1 MSYTSIIT
9 NTLGRGGTVGDEKR
23 RKALGDFLR
32 TRRAQVSPTSVG
44 LPKGTRRRTPG
55 LRREEVAQLAGVSVT
70 WYTWLEQ
77 GRDITVSEQVLQS
90 IAATLELSPSERKHL
105 FRLARKQVPV
115 GQLSAREKV
124 WPALQTVV
132 DHLRTSP
139 AWVIDYRW
147 NILVWNQATCEVFGD
162 FGAMPPEERNILRFV
177 FTNESLHQ
185 RLADPEAF
193 VRSMLATFR
202 ATCSRYIGE
211 PWFVQLVEDL
221 KVRSPEFQK
230 WWPRH
235 DVRETPLQH
244 IKLDHPKAGLLELD
258 NISFEVMNNP
268 EVRMCVYAATL
279 GSETAD
285 KIEHLVNSV
294 GGGLM
299 DVSYSGFHG
308 H

>member
-1 MSYTSIIT
+1 MSYTSVMT
-9 NTLGRGGTVGDEKR
+9 NTLGGDSTVDDEKR

-32 TRRAQVSPTSVG
+32 TRRDRLSPTSVG
-44 LPKGTRRRTPG
+44 LPKGARRRAPG

-77 GRDITVSEQVLQS
+77 GREITVSEQVLQS
-90 IAATLELSPSERKHL
+90 IAATLELGPSERNHL

-115 GQLSAREKV
+115 GQLSVREKV

-132 DHLRTSP
+132 DNLRNSP
-139 AWVIDYRW
+139 AWAIEQRW
-147 NILVWNQATCEVFGD
+147 NILVWNQAACEVFGD
-162 FGAMPPEERNILRFV
+162 FGAMPLEERNILRFV
-177 FTNESLHQ
+177 VTNESLYQ

-202 ATCSRYIGE
+202 ATCSRYVGD
-211 PWFVQLVEDL
+211 PWFVQLVQDL

-235 DVRETPLQH
+235 EVRETPLQH

-258 NISFEVMNNP
+258 NISFQVMNDP
-268 EVRMCVYAATL
+268 EVRMCVYAPTL

-285 KIEHLVNSV
+285 RIAQLVNSV
-294 GGGLM
+294 DGGRLTNL
-299 DVSYSGFHG
+299 S
-308 H
+308 

>member
-1 MSYTSIIT
+1 MSYTSIIA
-9 NTLGRGGTVGDEKR
+9 NMVGKVGTVDDEKR
-23 RKALGDFLR
+23 RKMLGDFLR
-32 TRRAQVSPTSVG
+32 TRRDRLSPTSVG

-77 GRDITVSEQVLQS
+77 GREITVSEQVLQS
-90 IAATLELSPSERKHL
+90 IAATLQLGPSERNYL

-115 GQLSAREKV
+115 GQRSVSEKV
-124 WPALQTVV
+124 LPALQTVV
-132 DHLRTSP
+132 DNLRNSP
-139 AWVIDYRW
+139 AWAIEHRW
-147 NILVWNQATCEVFGD
+147 NLLVWNQAACEVFGD
-162 FGAMPPEERNILRFV
+162 FGAMPLEERDILRFV
-177 FTNESLHQ
+177 FTSETLMK

-202 ATCSRYIGE
+202 ATCSRYVGE

-235 DVRETPLQH
+235 EVRETPLEH
-244 IKLDHPKAGLLELD
+244 IKLNHPKAGLLELD
-258 NISFEVMNNP
+258 NISFQMMNDP
-268 EVRMCVYAATL
+268 EVRLCVYTATL

-285 KIEHLVNSV
+285 RIEQLVNSV
-294 GGGLM
+294 GGGIAN
-299 DVSYSGFHG
+299 VS
-308 H
+308 

>member
-1 MSYTSIIT
+1 
-9 NTLGRGGTVGDEKR
+9 VDDEKR

-32 TRRAQVSPTSVG
+32 TRRHRLAPTSVG

-77 GRDITVSEQVLQS
+77 GREITVSEQVLQS
-90 IAATLELSPSERKHL
+90 IAVALELGPSESKHL

-115 GQLSAREKV
+115 SQLSVREKV

-132 DHLRTSP
+132 DNLRNSP
-139 AWVIDYRW
+139 AWAIDNRW
-147 NILVWNQATCEVFGD
+147 NILVWNQAACEVFGD
-162 FGAMPPEERNILRFV
+162 FGAMPLEERNILRFV

-185 RLADPEAF
+185 RLADPETF

-202 ATCSRYIGE
+202 ATCSRYVGE

-235 DVRETPLQH
+235 EVRETPLQH

-258 NISFEVMNNP
+258 NISFQVMNDP
-268 EVRMCVYAATL
+268 EVRICVYAATL

-285 KIEHLVNSV
+285 RIEQLVNPV
-294 GGGLM
+294 GGELTS
-299 DVSYSGFHG
+299 VS
-308 H
+308 

>member
-1 MSYTSIIT
+1 M
-9 NTLGRGGTVGDEKR
+9 NDEKR
-23 RKALGDFLR
+23 RKALGEFLR
-32 TRRAQVSPTSVG
+32 TRRARLSPTSVR
-44 LPKGTRRRTPG
+44 LPRGARRRTPG

-77 GRDITVSEQVLQS
+77 GREITVSEQVLQS
-90 IAATLELSPSERKHL
+90 IADTLELDPSERNHL

-115 GQLSAREKV
+115 GQSSVREKV

-132 DHLRTSP
+132 DNLRNSP
-139 AWVIDYRW
+139 AWAIEHRW
-147 NILVWNQATCEVFGD
+147 NVLAWNQAACEVFGD
-162 FGAMPPEERNILRFV
+162 FGAMPPEERNILRFIS
-177 FTNESLHQ
+177 TNESLHQ

-202 ATCSRYIGE
+202 ATCSRYVGE
-211 PWFVQLVEDL
+211 PWFIQLVEDL
-221 KVRSPEFQK
+221 KGRSPEFQK

-244 IKLDHPKAGLLELD
+244 IKLNHPKAGLLELD
-258 NISFEVMNNP
+258 NISFQVMNAP
-268 EVRMCVYAATL
+268 DVRMCVYTATP

-294 GGGLM
+294 DGGLANI
-299 DVSYSGFHG
+299 SYSG
-308 H
+308 